1 MQYQEK
7 YQTFIFMILAIPIS
21 LIFFTISE
29 HAPASMASHFA
40 SVQLWPLLRRD
51 YDDVLAYCR
60 GCVQA
65 IELFTSQSMAYKYNY

>member
-21 LIFFTISE
+21 LIFFTIPE

-40 SVQLWPLLRRD
+40 SVQEWPLLRHD
-51 YDDVLAYCR
+51 YDDVVAYCG
-60 GCVQA
+60 GCLKA
-65 IELFTSQSMAYKYNY
+65 TELLF